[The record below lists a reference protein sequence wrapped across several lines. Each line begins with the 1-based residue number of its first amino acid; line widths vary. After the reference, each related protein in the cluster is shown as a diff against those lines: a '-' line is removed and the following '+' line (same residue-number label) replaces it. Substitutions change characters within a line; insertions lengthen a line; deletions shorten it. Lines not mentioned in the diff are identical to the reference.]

1 MTSTQPDMFG
11 GREMLGMNQRTLGMN
26 QRTPCTVKR
35 GGGNII
41 LFWGGGVL
49 LRVKEL
55 QYIEGPVDVA
65 MYH

>member
-1 MTSTQPDMFG
+1 
-11 GREMLGMNQRTLGMN
+11 MLGMNQRTLGMN

>member
-1 MTSTQPDMFG
+1 
-11 GREMLGMNQRTLGMN
+11 MLGMNQRTLGMN

-41 LFWGGGVL
+41 LFWGGVL